1 MAMRAAIYARISR
14 DDHTNTG
21 LGVARQEEDCREF
34 AAARGWDVAE
44 VFVDNDVSAYSGRVR
59 PAYRRML
66 EAAKDGAVEVIVAWH
81 PNRLHRS
88 PLELEEFI
96 DLVEASGV
104 LVATV
109 RAGDLD
115 LASASG
121 RMVARVVGAMAR
133 HESEEKSE
141 RLRRKALELAR
152 AGKVGGGGTRP
163 YGFEA
168 DRVTVRAAEAAVI
181 REASERVL
189 AGDSMRSI
197 TTWMNTAGHLSPTG
211 GDWSTNTVLR
221 MLTSPRVAGLRQH
234 RGDVIGEAVWPAIL
248 DRVTWERVRRILLDP
263 ARRAAPGPGR
273 RYLLTGVLFCA
284 LCGKRLVA
292 RPKADGRKCVV
303 CASGVNFGGCGKI
316 RQLAEP
322 LDRLI
327 AQAIVNRADDP
338 DVAVH
343 ASAVPTAD
351 HLALA
356 DELATVE
363 RRLAEVGVEW
373 AEGRIDAT
381 MARAASERLTARL
394 EALRRRLDASRPTA
408 VARWAGKGVAL
419 REVWGDLHIDQQ
431 RSIVADYIDR
441 IELGPLEPG
450 RSTQVFWPG
459 RVRITWR

>member
-1 MAMRAAIYARISR
+1 MTMRAAIYARISR
-14 DDHTNTG
+14 DDHTTTG
-21 LGVARQEEDCREF
+21 LGVARQEEDCRQF
-34 AAARGWDVAE
+34 AAARGWEVAE

-66 EAAKDGAVEVIVAWH
+66 DAAKAGAIEVIVAWH

-163 YGFEA
+163 YGFEV
-168 DRVTVRAAEAAVI
+168 DRVTVRVGEAAVI
-181 REASERVL
+181 GEAAGRVL

-197 TTWMNTAGHLSPTG
+197 TTWMNTAGHLSPAA
-211 GDWSTNTVLR
+211 GDWSSNTVLR

-234 RGDVIGEAVWPAIL
+234 RGEVIGEAVWPAIL
-248 DRVTWERVRRILLDP
+248 DRVTWERVRRVLLDP
-263 ARRAAPGPGR
+263 ARRSASGPGR
-273 RYLLTGVLFCA
+273 RYLLTGVLFCG

-322 LDRLI
+322 LDRMV
-327 AQAIVNRADDP
+327 AAAVVARADDP
-338 DVAVH
+338 DVVARVLQV
-343 ASAVPTAD
+343 STVD

-356 DELATVE
+356 DELADLE
-363 RRLAEVGVEW
+363 RRMGEVGVDL
-373 AEGRIDAT
+373 AEQRITRAV
-381 MARAASERLTARL
+381 AQAASAHL
-394 EALRRRLDASRPTA
+394 ESQAEVLRGRLDAARPPA
-408 VARWAGKGVAL
+408 VGRWAGNGGELQRA
-419 REVWGDLHIDQQ
+419 WASMHIDQQ
-431 RSIVADYIDR
+431 RAVVAGFVER
-441 IELGPLEPG
+441 IEVDPLERG
-450 RSTQVFWPG
+450 RSSQVFWPG